1 MSSAQAAE
9 SNLTFDFS
17 KTISR
22 TIRTVAEVNALT
34 EPQARA
40 WLKFLDEPVPTLS
53 GTPAAKLA
61 TLRQAVL
68 DGFRGE

>member
-1 MSSAQAAE
+1 M
-9 SNLTFDFS
+9 
-17 KTISR
+17 
-22 TIRTVAEVNALT
+22 AEVNALT